1 MLMAEEGVNECI
13 ANYFVSIMNKDL
25 TPEQCGLKTN
35 KQEEI
40 ELVPTNLKEMI
51 LHDALIQ
58 LLDDDESE
66 IGDLKAKIL
75 NASGDTC
82 VAVQSDT
89 ISACEF
95 HPKDDNIPS
104 YIEHFEKDAQDDIIV
119 LGSLSQKQDLKCQE
133 EFSQSERNILHARSN
148 LSFKK
153 TESQLLNAANAHKE
167 EILAKLG
174 NLTEMNNDSN
184 GAAGLCWKIGW
195 PAKPQPFQ
203 ILFKCLRGVK
213 DKIPKGHYVLKTSLL
228 SRLGGHALH
237 WSKVQNQQ
245 WSETTLPVYHNGRFY
260 DVEIT
265 VNQSVHTLL
274 PTEKK
279 IKSGMTLLV
288 ELFLLH
294 GKEIYIDRA
303 VGWGVFPLCDN
314 NFNLIEGKFK
324 CPILRGHNDSRI
336 DRFNKIEELI
346 MTDIDHWLCNL
357 YFQFEER
364 SFLFLHDCALMHKAR
379 SIKTWLNKF
388 GLEELDRPAQSPDLN
403 SIKHL
408 SYELK
413 LSLRAKSFL
422 SNICA

>member
-1 MLMAEEGVNECI
+1 MKEVVEEETPSSRYFSEEG
-13 ANYFVSIMNKDL
+13 
-25 TPEQCGLKTN
+25 
-35 KQEEI
+35 
-40 ELVPTNLKEMI
+40 KE
-51 LHDALIQ
+51 APF
-58 LLDDDESE
+58 
-66 IGDLKAKIL
+66 
-75 NASGDTC
+75 
-82 VAVQSDT
+82 
-89 ISACEF
+89 IS
-95 HPKDDNIPS
+95 
-104 YIEHFEKDAQDDIIV
+104 
-119 LGSLSQKQDLKCQE
+119 
-133 EFSQSERNILHARSN
+133 
-148 LSFKK
+148 
-153 TESQLLNAANAHKE
+153 NAHKE

-195 PAKPQPFQ
+195 SAKPQPFQ

-294 GKEIYIDRA
+294 GKDIYIDRA

-314 NFNLIEGKFK
+314 NFNLIEGKFR
-324 CPILRGHNDSRI
+324 CPFLRGHYDSRI

-357 YFQFEER
+357 YFEVIKLPQYLSEQNDYEIFVQLPQEFLTYTSHDENNSVFEEGAR
-364 SFLFLHDCALMHKAR
+364 KSIIQRETAKQSHHQITNSSLHF
-379 SIKTWLNKF
+379 NYV
-388 GLEELDRPAQSPDLN
+388 Q
-403 SIKHL
+403 
-408 SYELK
+408 
-413 LSLRAKSFL
+413 
-422 SNICA
+422 